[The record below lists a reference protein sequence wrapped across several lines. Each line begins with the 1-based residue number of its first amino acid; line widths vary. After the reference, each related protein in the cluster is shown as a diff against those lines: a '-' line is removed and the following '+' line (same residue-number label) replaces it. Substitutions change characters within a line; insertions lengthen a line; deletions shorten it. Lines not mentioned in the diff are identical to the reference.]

1 MDGELVTLD
10 AELMMYAFDV
20 AYQRHTV
27 RPSRPTPNS
36 DRSLLHIDQVGAIA
50 EVAACLFYGEDP
62 YHWVRTYAERP
73 GISADLEHAG
83 YRVSV
88 KGTDRWDEHLF
99 LRARGDDTHNDIHL
113 LVSVDMATANCGM
126 RGWITKQ
133 ELLRYPVEAF
143 RAHTPTAGPPTA
155 KGWRYVPTS
164 ELRPCRKAAPPTGAT
179 EGEARW
185 TPA

>member
-62 YHWVRTYAERP
+62 YHWVQTYAERP

-83 YRVSV
+83 YKVSV
-88 KGTDRWDEHLF
+88 KGTDRWDDHLM
-99 LRARGDDTHNDIHL
+99 LRARGDDTHNDIHV
-113 LVSVDMATANCGM
+113 LVSVELATGKCAM
-126 RGWITKQ
+126 RGWLTRQ

-143 RAHTPTAGPPTA
+143 RQHTPTPGPPTA

-164 ELRPCRKAAPPTGAT
+164 ELRPCRKTTKPMRANEGAAQ
-179 EGEARW
+179 W
-185 TPA
+185 TPV